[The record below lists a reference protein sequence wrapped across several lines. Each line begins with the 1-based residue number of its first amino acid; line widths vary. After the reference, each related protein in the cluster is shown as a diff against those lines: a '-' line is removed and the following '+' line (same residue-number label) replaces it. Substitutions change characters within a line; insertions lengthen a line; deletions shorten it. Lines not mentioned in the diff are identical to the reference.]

1 MVGVSYFV
9 FYPSRRAPR
18 AIIGGMKLAFLLC
31 VSSLAGLAADLRI
44 GIVGTDTSHAPAFT
58 GMLNDPSNK
67 YYTPGARVVAAY
79 KGGSA
84 DLESSITRVDKY
96 AQELS
101 SKYGVEIV
109 TSIPELLEKVDAI
122 LLESVD
128 GRKHLPQ
135 FKEIMKAGKPIFID
149 KPLASTYAD
158 AVEIARLAR
167 ENKVRWFSAS
177 SLRFSTGI
185 PALKQP
191 GIRGAVVWGP
201 GPTDKTH
208 QLDLSWYGIHAVET
222 LYTFLGRGCVE
233 VTRVSGPNGDTVV
246 GKWGDGR
253 LGTVVLDSEYAG
265 FGATTFTNR
274 KSLVSG
280 ADFYTGYQDLV
291 KEILKFFQGGPAP
304 VDVGETLEMF
314 AFMDAAQRSK
324 EAGGKAVPLK

>member
-1 MVGVSYFV
+1 
-9 FYPSRRAPR
+9 
-18 AIIGGMKLAFLLC
+18 MKPAALLLAC
-31 VSSLAGLAADLRI
+31 SLTGLAADLRI
-44 GIVGTDTSHAPAFT
+44 GIIGTDTSHAAAFT
-58 GMLNDPSNK
+58 GMLNDPSNRN
-67 YYTPGARVVAAY
+67 YIPGARVVAAF
-79 KGGSA
+79 KGGSP
-84 DLESSITRVDKY
+84 DLESSISRVDKY

-109 TSIPELLEKVDAI
+109 PTIAELLPKVDAI

-135 FKEIMKAGKPIFID
+135 FREIMNAGKPVFID
-149 KPLASTYAD
+149 KPLAATYAD
-158 AVEIARLAR
+158 ALEIARLAR
-167 ENKVRWFSAS
+167 QNNVRWFSAS

-191 GIRGAVVWGP
+191 GLRGAVVWGP

-208 QLDLSWYGIHAVET
+208 QLDLSWYGIHSVEI
-222 LYTFLGRGCVE
+222 LYTFFGRGCVE
-233 VTRVSGPNGDTVV
+233 VTRVSGPNGDSVV
-246 GKWGDGR
+246 GKWSDGR
-253 LGTVVLDSEYAG
+253 LGTIALDSEYAG

-291 KEILKFFQGGPAP
+291 REILKFFQGGPPP
-304 VDVGETLEMF
+304 VDERETLEMF

-324 EAGGKAVPLK
+324 EAGGKPVPLK